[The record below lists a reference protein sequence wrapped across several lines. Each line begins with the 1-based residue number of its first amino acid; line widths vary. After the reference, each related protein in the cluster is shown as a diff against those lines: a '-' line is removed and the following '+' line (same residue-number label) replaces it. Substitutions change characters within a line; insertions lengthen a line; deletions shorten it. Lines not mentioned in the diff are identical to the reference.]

1 MRRAGAATDSDIEV
15 VWYRDVL
22 EAVGDVVR
30 RAASGDLGRRWAWQ
44 QVGVV
49 RPGDPTS
56 APELLVDVLTRHPRV
71 APAALRWLA
80 ARRSGVISAWTWSE
94 WWRIADAWFN
104 ETGPA
109 TPRRAGAETEGQ
121 RDPKR
126 SWPESGER
134 LARAAAA
141 ALRDA
146 DPTRRPRLADQVA
159 ALIAAAV
166 HRAQRPIAEHVAAAS
181 SALASHLEP
190 CVELGAA
197 HGGTGGRLRA
207 DAEPVP
213 VDPGPDAMVSVADP
227 VAAPTSFG
235 GLPFVL
241 NVLKPQVLDG
251 VQPQALH
258 RLAMRLTGAAPD
270 DPAVLA
276 FCGLLPDEDPP
287 EPAGGPVSDEQ
298 QVWLDA
304 MAAEVSSS
312 IRARL
317 GDRRPADLDDET
329 LFAWLTFRNATVQ
342 GCPGWIEVN
351 FALES
356 ADIDVRRPGSTSTPD
371 GCPGWAVP

>member
-1 MRRAGAATDSDIEV
+1 M
-15 VWYRDVL
+15 
-22 EAVGDVVR
+22 
-30 RAASGDLGRRWAWQ
+30 
-44 QVGVV
+44 
-49 RPGDPTS
+49 
-56 APELLVDVLTRHPRV
+56 
-71 APAALRWLA
+71 
-80 ARRSGVISAWTWSE
+80 
-94 WWRIADAWFN
+94 
-104 ETGPA
+104 
-109 TPRRAGAETEGQ
+109 
-121 RDPKR
+121 
-126 SWPESGER
+126 
-134 LARAAAA
+134 
-141 ALRDA
+141 
-146 DPTRRPRLADQVA
+146 
-159 ALIAAAV
+159 
-166 HRAQRPIAEHVAAAS
+166 
-181 SALASHLEP
+181 
-190 CVELGAA
+190 
-197 HGGTGGRLRA
+197 
-207 DAEPVP
+207 
-213 VDPGPDAMVSVADP
+213 DPGPDAMVSVADP

-356 ADIDVRRPGSTSTPD
+356 ADIDVRASGLD
-371 GCPGWAVP
+371 LDPGWVPWLGCAVRFSYA